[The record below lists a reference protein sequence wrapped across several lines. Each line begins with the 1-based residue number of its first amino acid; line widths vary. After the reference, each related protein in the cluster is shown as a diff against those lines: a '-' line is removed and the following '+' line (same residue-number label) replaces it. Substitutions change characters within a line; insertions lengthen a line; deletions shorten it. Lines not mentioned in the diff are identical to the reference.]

1 MTTSLAFL
9 LGMTVGAGAGVMTGR
24 HLAGSVS
31 QLTSGRG
38 RLSYVF
44 GLVGRNG
51 LLAAVLVGSIALGP
65 WIWTGVAAGYLAGFV
80 AAVLQGVRR
89 LKAAEHR
96 RGV

>member
-1 MTTSLAFL
+1 
-9 LGMTVGAGAGVMTGR
+9 MTGR
-24 HLAGSVS
+24 HLAGWVS

-38 RLSYVF
+38 RLSYTL

-65 WIWTGVAAGYLAGFV
+65 WAWTGVAAGYLAGFA
-80 AAVLQGVRR
+80 AAVARGVR
-89 LKAAEHR
+89 LLNAEERR